1 MQEHSISIKK
11 PIQVCIHGAA
21 GRMGRRLVAL
31 AAEDPQ
37 LHIVAALEAP
47 DHPQLGTDAGR
58 VAGLEPIGVV
68 LSSELGSAKPD
79 VMIDFSVPEAASRV
93 IQTCLDQQIALVFAT
108 TGLTPEQTA
117 RLREAA
123 QHIPVLQAPN
133 MSLSVNLAMK
143 LVELAA
149 QALKDH
155 DADVEIIERH
165 HRFKEDSPSGTAL
178 AFGRLIAEQMGQ
190 NRHVHGRQGRPGRR
204 GHEEI
209 GYHAVRV
216 GDDPGQHTIV
226 FGMLGELLEI
236 TVRATS
242 RDCYARG
249 ALAAAKFLA
258 GKPPGWYS
266 MREILGL

>member
-1 MQEHSISIKK
+1 MSRNE
-11 PIQVCIHGAA
+11 PIRIGIHGAA

-31 AAEDPQ
+31 AAEDPDLQ
-37 LHIVAALEAP
+37 LVAALEAAK
-47 DHPQLGTDAGR
+47 HPQLGMDAGR
-58 VAGLEPIGVV
+58 VAGLDPIGLVV
-68 LSSELGSAKPD
+68 SAELGSAKPQ
-79 VMIDFSVPEAASRV
+79 VLIDFSTPEAANRL
-93 IQTCLDQQIALVFAT
+93 IQMCVDRQIALVFAT
-108 TGLTPEQTA
+108 TGLSPEQTA
-117 RLREAA
+117 QLREAA

-149 QALKDH
+149 QALKQH

-178 AFGRLIAEQMGQ
+178 AFGRLIAERMGQ
-190 NRHVHGRQGRPGRR
+190 TQHVHGRHGRPGRR
-204 GHEEI
+204 PHQEI

-226 FGMLGELLEI
+226 FGMLGEVLEM

-266 MREILGL
+266 MREVLGL

>member
-1 MQEHSISIKK
+1 MNTKE
-11 PIQVCIHGAA
+11 PIRIAVHGAA
-21 GRMGRRLVAL
+21 GRMGRRVVAL
-31 AAEDPQ
+31 AREDAELQ
-37 LHIVAALEAP
+37 IVAALEAP
-47 DHPQLGTDAGR
+47 KHPQLGMDAGR
-58 VAGLEPIGVV
+58 VAGIDPIGVI
-68 LSSELGSAKPD
+68 LSTDLGTAKPE
-79 VMIDFSVPEAASRV
+79 VLIDFSVPEAADRL
-93 IQTCLDQQIALVFAT
+93 IPICADRQIGLVFAT
-108 TGLTPEQTA
+108 TGVSAEQMA

-123 QHIPVLQAPN
+123 QQIPVLQAPN
-133 MSLSVNLAMK
+133 MSLSVNLGMK

-165 HRFKEDSPSGTAL
+165 HRFKEDAPSGTAL
-178 AFGRLIAEQMGQ
+178 AFGRLIAQKMGQ
-190 NRHVHGRQGRPGRR
+190 TQHVHGRQGRPGRR
-204 GHEEI
+204 PHEEI

-266 MREILGL
+266 MQEVLGL